1 MSKKTNK
8 RKCIIAIRI
17 RGIIR
22 SSRSV
27 RDTLKSLNLTKTNRA
42 ILIDN
47 RQSYLGMLKSAQN
60 FLTWGEVTKETMNK
74 LIRERGR
81 IAGNKKLT
89 DEYAQKVGCTSLN
102 ELLDTIY
109 NCNLEYWKLPDIQPI
124 FKLHPPSKGFKGK
137 IKKAYGMGGELGYR
151 KEKINELANRMI

>member
-89 DEYAQKVGCTSLN
+89 DEYAQKIGYTSLN
-102 ELLDTIY
+102 ELLDSIY